1 MKSRGSLAVAFAL
14 MVVSLPG
21 APAAAV
27 TLGHIEV
34 TQLYVDGCEDIFS
47 TCEWKLT
54 CRMGGGPPIEVV
66 GSEEGSV
73 GQAVAVAKGYEVTKF
88 PVEMACTLDEDDGM
102 LSESWLRSGEGKM
115 SLPGGGDYALELKGE
130 QGAVRVD
137 FVVDSF
143 EMPDSKQAAKP
154 AGKPAA
160 KATAKEPRQFLGVF
174 SRNEKGHGVLLGL
187 PWNTFKPRLDAYA
200 AAGVHAV
207 ALQSWDEGG
216 QTLWGGVFRTDEGKQ
231 EMVSDLEW
239 EPFVAR
245 WKVLTDQGMRLS
257 DFEIVRKGQKYFFTG
272 VFHEAE
278 GENPVWI
285 GQTRDEFLQKY
296 YKHTGDKMRLVDL
309 ELYRSTGGK
318 LLYAGIFR
326 SGSGGHGIWNGLT
339 TDELRGKLQS
349 SSRSAIVDLVGYSEG
364 GKRMWDAVTRGGTG
378 ELTQP
383 LDGEA
388 FAKDWKLR
396 SGKDLRLTNL
406 ETIP

>member
-1 MKSRGSLAVAFAL
+1 MRSRGSLAFAAALVVAC
-14 MVVSLPG
+14 LPG

-34 TQLYVDGCEDIFS
+34 TQLYVDECEDIFS

-54 CRMGGGPPIEVV
+54 CRIGGGPPLEIVA
-66 GSEEGSV
+66 SEEGTV

-102 LSESWLRSGEGKM
+102 LSESWLRSGEAKL
-115 SLPGGGDYALELKGE
+115 SVPGGGDYALELKGD

-137 FVVDSF
+137 MVVDSF
-143 EMPDSKQAAKP
+143 EMPDAKP
-154 AGKPAA
+154 VA
-160 KATAKEPRQFLGVF
+160 KTASKTAAKEPRQYLASFT
-174 SRNEKGHGVLLGL
+174 RNEKGHGVVLGL
-187 PWNTFKPRLDAYA
+187 PWNAFKTRLDAYA

-207 ALQSWDEGG
+207 ALQSWEEGG

-231 EMVSDLEW
+231 EVVSDLEW

-245 WKVLTDQGMRLS
+245 WKVLSDQGMRLS

-272 VFHEAE
+272 VYHEGE

-285 GQTRDEFLQKY
+285 GQSRDEFVTKY
-296 YKHTGDKMRLVDL
+296 NEHTGNKMRLVDL

-318 LLYAGIFR
+318 LLYAGVFR
-326 SGSGGHGIWNGLT
+326 EGSGGHGMWNGLT
-339 TDELRGKLQS
+339 TDEFQAKLKG
-349 SSRSAIVDLVGYSEG
+349 SSRTMIADLVSYTDG

-383 LDGEA
+383 LDGAA
-388 FAKDWKLR
+388 FAKEWKQR

>member
-1 MKSRGSLAVAFAL
+1 

-34 TQLYVDGCEDIFS
+34 TQLYIDGCEDIFS

-54 CRMGGGPPIEVV
+54 CRMGGGPPNEVV

-73 GQAVAVAKGYEVTKF
+73 GQAVAVAKGYEVTRF
-88 PVEMACTLDEDDGM
+88 PIEVACTLDEDDGI
-102 LSESWLRSGEGKM
+102 LSESWLRSGEGKI

-143 EMPDSKQAAKP
+143 EMPDVKPVAQAAAKTT
-154 AGKPAA
+154 GKPAA
-160 KATAKEPRQFLGVF
+160 KAAAQEPRQYLGVF
-174 SRNEKGHGVLLGL
+174 SRNEKGHGVVLGL
-187 PWNTFKPRLDAYA
+187 PWNAFKTRLDAYA

-207 ALQSWDEGG
+207 ALQSWEEGG

-231 EMVSDLEW
+231 EVVADLEW

-245 WKVLTDQGMRLS
+245 WKVLADQGMRLS
-257 DFEIVRKGQKYFFTG
+257 DFEIVRKGQKFFFTG
-272 VFHEAE
+272 VYHEGE

-285 GQTRDEFLQKY
+285 GQTRDEFLAKY
-296 YKHTGDKMRLVDL
+296 YEHTGNKMRLVDL
-309 ELYRSTGGK
+309 ELYRSTGSK
-318 LLYAGIFR
+318 LLYAGVFR
-326 SGSGGHGIWNGLT
+326 DGSGGHGIWNGMT
-339 TDELRGKLQS
+339 SDELRAKLQGA
-349 SSRSAIVDLVGYSEG
+349 SRSTIVDLVSYSDG

-383 LDGEA
+383 LDGAA
-388 FAKDWKLR
+388 FAKEWKQR

>member
-1 MKSRGSLAVAFAL
+1 MRSRGSLAVAVAML
-14 MVVSLPG
+14 VVSLPA

-34 TQLYVDGCEDIFS
+34 TQLYIDGCEDIFS

-54 CRMGGGPPIEVV
+54 CRMGGGPPNEVV

-88 PVEMACTLDEDDGM
+88 PIEVACTLDEDDGM
-102 LSESWLRSGEGKM
+102 FGESWLRSGEGKI

-143 EMPDSKQAAKP
+143 EMPDTKP
-154 AGKPAA
+154 VA
-160 KATAKEPRQFLGVF
+160 KAAAKEPRQYLGAF
-174 SRNEKGHGVLLGL
+174 SRNEKGHGVVLGL
-187 PWNTFKPRLDAYA
+187 PWNAFKTRLDAYA

-207 ALQSWDEGG
+207 ALQSWEEGG
-216 QTLWGGVFRTDEGKQ
+216 QALWGGVFRTDEGKQ
-231 EMVSDLEW
+231 EVVADLEW

-245 WKVLTDQGMRLS
+245 WKVLADQGMRLS
-257 DFEIVRKGQKYFFTG
+257 DFEIVRKGQKFFFTG
-272 VFHEAE
+272 VYHEGE

-296 YKHTGDKMRLVDL
+296 YEHTGNKMRLVDL
-309 ELYRSTGGK
+309 EVYRSTGSK
-318 LLYAGIFR
+318 LLYAGVFR

-339 TDELRGKLQS
+339 SDELRAKLQGA
-349 SSRSAIVDLVGYSEG
+349 SRSTIVDLVSYSDG

-383 LDGEA
+383 LDGAA
-388 FAKDWKLR
+388 FAKEWKLK